1 MNNYCWRCFNE
12 HIYIHVFPVKIGK
25 VTPTMHCTST
35 RGDGGDLK
43 TKAIKIFVSEDC
55 CYVTLLS

>member
-1 MNNYCWRCFNE
+1 MST
-12 HIYIHVFPVKIGK
+12 YIHVFPVKIGK